1 MVLLRALGLV
11 SLGWYGIVL
20 FRVASSG
27 PYLVLVL
34 VSGLHMLYLFS
45 YTRYCTILCVYL
57 YVFQGLLERELLIRA
72 AFLGICILDYC
83 TFEY

>member
-34 VSGLHMLYLFS
+34 VFGLHMVYLFR

-57 YVFQGLLERELLIRA
+57 CILVFAGKGVAAKGSIFGYMHIGLLYI
-72 AFLGICILDYC
+72 
-83 TFEY
+83 